1 MLELA
6 SAVRNPLILN
16 DPAPEDFKRGRPL
29 VDRFGRRIDHLR
41 LSVTSR
47 CDLRCVYCRPDATR
61 RLDSPAHKLSDEQRA
76 EFVGF
81 LYQEFG
87 LTQVRITGG
96 EPMLHPGVTSLIE
109 SIRRSAPE
117 LNIAMTTNGR
127 LLADRCKELRSAGL
141 DRLNVSVDSI
151 APERYRRITGGDLR
165 DVLAGLEA
173 AVAAG
178 FPPAKINAVVLRGHN
193 EDEAADLVQWA
204 FSRGSEI
211 RFLEAM
217 PIGPAAEA
225 NRRGFVSAAEVR
237 RRIGEHFALTPLPV
251 GRGETARRWLA
262 TNGKTRGIVAT
273 IAPVTEPFCSGCR
286 RLRLTAD
293 GRLFLCLL
301 DNRCED
307 LGSTWTDG
315 SFNPERAARI
325 VLSAVRRKHFNGA
338 GQTAAMVA
346 LGG

>member
-1 MLELA
+1 MFELA
-6 SAVRNPLILN
+6 STVRTPLVLN
-16 DPAPEDFKRGRPL
+16 DSAPDEFKRGRPL

-61 RLDSPAHKLSDEQRA
+61 RLDCPAHELSDEQRA

-81 LYQEFG
+81 LYREFG

-96 EPMLHPGVTSLIE
+96 EPLLHTGVTSLIE
-109 SIRRSAPE
+109 AIRRSAPE

-127 LLADRCKELRSAGL
+127 LLTDRCKELRSAGL

-151 APERYRRITGGDLR
+151 APERYRRITGGNLR

-173 AVAAG
+173 AAAAG
-178 FPPAKINAVVLRGHN
+178 FPPPRINAVVLRGHN
-193 EDEAADLVQWA
+193 DDEVVDLVRWA

-225 NRRGFVSAAEVR
+225 NRGGFVPAAEVR
-237 RRIGEHFALTPLPV
+237 RRIGEHFALKPLPV

-262 TNGKTRGIVAT
+262 TNDKTRGIVAT
-273 IAPVTEPFCSGCR
+273 IAPVTEPFCSQCR

-293 GRLFLCLL
+293 GRLFPCLL
-301 DNRCED
+301 DSRCEN
-307 LGSTWTDG
+307 LEPTWTGG

-325 VLSAVRRKHFNGA
+325 VLSAVRQKHFNGA
-338 GQTAAMVA
+338 GQAAAMVA